1 MEKPR
6 VFFTSQHRR
15 RLVVRSHLRCANLG
29 QWYAYVIR
37 KLCGIMMLLPPP
49 PSWNEDKKKTVQLGQ
64 AAVTTDPR
72 A

>member
-1 MEKPR
+1 MEKRR

-37 KLCGIMMLLPPP
+37 KLCGIMMLPPPP
-49 PSWNEDKKKTVQLGQ
+49 PSWNKDKKKRCSSGERQSS
-64 AAVTTDPR
+64 DPR